1 MTAIETRRTGLRVPA
16 ALKSPTILLGAVLVG
31 VWVFAALFAPWIA
44 PYDPLQSRAPLQLPM
59 SRGPDG
65 SLYLLGTDLLGR
77 DILSRLIWG
86 ARAVVLWAGLATATA
101 FAVGLAMGLVAG
113 FYKGWVDKVLSFI
126 ANVILSFPVLVLYI
140 LVIVTFGA
148 SGLNIVL
155 AVTFASAPGIF
166 RIVRALTIDIAAQDY
181 VAAAIVQGESPLRIM
196 AVEILPNAAG
206 PLIVDA
212 CLRLGYTTITIGVLG
227 FLGLGLPPPTPDWGS
242 MVNDGRPMAI
252 AFPHM
257 VIFPCIA
264 ISMMTLGLSLVADGI
279 RELGLR
285 HGRA

>member
-1 MTAIETRRTGLRVPA
+1 MNTARLVAG
-16 ALKSPTILLGAVLVG
+16 LKSPTVVVG
-31 VWVFAALFAPWIA
+31 GLMVGIWVVCALFAPWIA
-44 PYDPLQSRAPLQLPM
+44 PYDPLQNKAPLQLPL
-59 SRGPDG
+59 STGPDG
-65 SLYLLGTDLLGR
+65 SFYFLGTDLLGR
-77 DILSRLIWG
+77 DIFSRLVYG
-86 ARAVVLWAGLATATA
+86 ARTVVLWAGLATATA
-101 FAVGLAMGLVAG
+101 FVVGLAMGLAAG
-113 FYKGWVDKVLSFI
+113 FYRGWVDRVLSFV

-148 SGLNIVL
+148 SGINIVL

-196 AVEILPNAAG
+196 AAEILPNAAG

-227 FLGLGLPPPTPDWGS
+227 FLGLGLPPPTPDWGG

-264 ISMMTLGLSLVADGI
+264 ISMMTLGLSLLADGI
-279 RELGLR
+279 REVGLSPVR
-285 HGRA
+285 SGGKEA